1 MTDAVG
7 KRRAFA
13 GIRIRAEKCRDAV
26 QLVGSRPQQAVPIG
40 SQRKTPVIT
49 RASALLPCPQCGC
62 AQGTGRGSL
71 RSIEPPLAESAR
83 LMPVTHCPARP
94 SGALGRPI
102 SREPAAARQENAST
116 PAPAAEPIGR
126 LRQPLSG
133 QPLRQQCAS
142 SLRGAPVVTTRES
155 QRPASDCGPQAQVTD
170 PSDGLPAAAGNPG
183 KLFLMTPPQAGYV
196 RRAPDGLID
205 LAQPDEPA
213 GLRAQQRVQPMS
225 RLATASV
232 IGGQGRAGQAS
243 KQDFGTNREWCPAS
257 AMVPDSLRRSGRTE
271 TLT

>member
-1 MTDAVG
+1 MTDAVE
-7 KRRAFA
+7 KRRAFS
-13 GIRIRAEKCRDAV
+13 GIRICAEKCRDAS
-26 QLVGSRPQQAVPIG
+26 QPVGSRSHQVVPTG
-40 SQRKTPVIT
+40 SRRKALVIT
-49 RASALLPCPQCGC
+49 RASALPRCPQCGC

-94 SGALGRPI
+94 SGARSRPI
-102 SREPAAARQENAST
+102 SREPAAARQENLST
-116 PAPAAEPIGR
+116 PAPAADPIGR

-133 QPLRQQCAS
+133 QLLRHRCAS

-155 QRPASDCGPQAQVTD
+155 PRPASDCGEQAQVTD

-196 RRAPDGLID
+196 RPAPDGLID

-213 GLRAQQRVQPMS
+213 GLPAQQRVQPMN
-225 RLATASV
+225 RLATANV
-232 IGGQGRAGQAS
+232 IGAKAVPGR
-243 KQDFGTNREWCPAS
+243 PAS
-257 AMVPDSLRRSGRTE
+257 RTSAQTGSGAPCPSMFSLRSGARDG
-271 TLT
+271 